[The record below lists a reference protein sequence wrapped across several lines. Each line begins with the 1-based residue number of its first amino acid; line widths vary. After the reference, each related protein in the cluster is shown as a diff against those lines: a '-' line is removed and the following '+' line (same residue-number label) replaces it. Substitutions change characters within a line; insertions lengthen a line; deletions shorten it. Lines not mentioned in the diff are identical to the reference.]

1 MKQTALTDLNLLAR
15 RPLFSG
21 RVWTALAV
29 AIALLALLPLLN
41 LVFPPGHALHV
52 SAYAV
57 ALLGKFMC
65 YAMAALALD
74 LVWGYAGI
82 LSLGHG
88 LFFALGGYAH
98 GMYLMRAIG
107 RDGVYQSNLPDFMV
121 FLDWKSYPWYW
132 SFTCLLY
139 TSPSPRD

>member
-52 SAYAV
+52 SAYA
-57 ALLGKFMC
+57 
-65 YAMAALALD
+65 
-74 LVWGYAGI
+74 
-82 LSLGHG
+82 LSLIH
-88 LFFALGGYAH
+88 
-98 GMYLMRAIG
+98 I
-107 RDGVYQSNLPDFMV
+107 
-121 FLDWKSYPWYW
+121 
-132 SFTCLLY
+132 
-139 TSPSPRD
+139 